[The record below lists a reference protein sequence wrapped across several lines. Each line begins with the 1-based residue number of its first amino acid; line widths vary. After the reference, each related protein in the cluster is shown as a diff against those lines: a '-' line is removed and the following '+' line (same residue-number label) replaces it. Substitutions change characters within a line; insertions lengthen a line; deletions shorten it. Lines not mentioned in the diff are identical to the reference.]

1 MTDEELWL
9 EAKAYLPHQ
18 ESVYEAYQTLMD
30 MGTKMIYY
38 PFRRRIELYNMT
50 LGGDFYEEFKPD
62 EYEYFL
68 DYGWK
73 KGTHW
78 MARKNYKRR
87 LALLQT
93 RLKME
98 QYQGDDAQSKIKHD
112 ITQLENKINK
122 LWQ

>member
-1 MTDEELWL
+1 MTDEELWY
-9 EAKAYLPHQ
+9 EAKALLPNQ
-18 ESVYEAYQTLMD
+18 SSAYESPQSLMD
-30 MGTKMIYY
+30 MGTKIVYF
-38 PFRRRIELYNMT
+38 PFRRNIELYNMT

-73 KGTHW
+73 KGVRW

-87 LALLQT
+87 IAMLKS
-93 RLKME
+93 RLKQE
-98 QYQGDDAQSKIKHD
+98 QYQGDDAQAKIKHD
-112 ITQLENKINK
+112 ITHMERKLNK